1 MAAALSAD
9 AEHRTHGMPD
19 YTSYPTFNDDVA
31 GENIDFLVMCYQAL
45 GDARLLDPIMRGMN
59 AFIVTQQGP
68 PQPGWSL
75 QYTLDLKPVQAR
87 APTSRRSLATHTT
100 ARNLELLVQFY
111 RLTGDTKFLAR
122 VPEAIDWL
130 ESIAL
135 PPGVAPAG
143 PHAPDLHRGRH
154 QQAALHP
161 P

>member
-1 MAAALSAD
+1 
-9 AEHRTHGMPD
+9 
-19 YTSYPTFNDDVA
+19 
-31 GENIDFLVMCYQAL
+31 
-45 GDARLLDPIMRGMN
+45 MN

-87 APTSRRSLATHTT
+87 TYEPRSLATHTT

-122 VPEAIDWL
+122 IPEAIDWL
-130 ESIAL
+130 EVDRA
-135 PPGVAPAG
+135 AAG
-143 PHAPDLHRGRH
+143 RGAGRPYARHLHRSRH